1 MGDAN
6 GCFSFHQ
13 GARPWKL
20 VAEGSN
26 MGLDQ
31 AAIEVFENSRL
42 TRSTRCWYAPGK
54 AANLGGVAVSGLE
67 MAQNSARLTWSQ
79 EQVEAKLNEIMKNA

>member
-1 MGDAN
+1 MVAARRH
-6 GCFSFHQ
+6 FRFHQ